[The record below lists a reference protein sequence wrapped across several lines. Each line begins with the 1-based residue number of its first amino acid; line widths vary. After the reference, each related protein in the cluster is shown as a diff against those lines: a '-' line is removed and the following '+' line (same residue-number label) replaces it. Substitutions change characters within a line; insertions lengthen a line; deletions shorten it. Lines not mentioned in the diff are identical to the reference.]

1 MSSPL
6 NFETV
11 WQSAICVIRRATN
24 KMDGCGIPV
33 RLQHTLDCKVGGGGG
48 GGGGG
53 GVQVIQKHKHN
64 KFRDYILTQV
74 VTSERT
80 RCERD
85 MQTCKQVTQAYEL
98 TG

>member
-33 RLQHTLDCKVGGGGG
+33 RLQHTLDCKVGVGV
-48 GGGGG
+48 GGGG

-74 VTSERT
+74 VTSDVRE
-80 RCERD
+80 
-85 MQTCKQVTQAYEL
+85 TCRRANRLPKL
-98 TG
+98 TS

>member
-1 MSSPL
+1 MRAHA
-6 NFETV
+6 
-11 WQSAICVIRRATN
+11 QIDICIT
-24 KMDGCGIPV
+24 PV
-33 RLQHTLDCKVGGGGG
+33 RLQHTLDCKVRVCVCGGGGG
-48 GGGGG
+48 G
-53 GVQVIQKHKHN
+53 QVIQKHN

-85 MQTCKQVTQAYEL
+85 MQMCKQVIQAYEL